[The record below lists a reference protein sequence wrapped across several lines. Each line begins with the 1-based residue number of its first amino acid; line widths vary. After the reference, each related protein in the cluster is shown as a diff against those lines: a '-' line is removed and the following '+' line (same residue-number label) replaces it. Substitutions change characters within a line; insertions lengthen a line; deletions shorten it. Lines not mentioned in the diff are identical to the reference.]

1 MVLLKNLN
9 MNLFDHKI
17 IKNGATCIKVALF
30 GYMTKTDVL

>member
-17 IKNGATCIKVALF
+17 IKNGATYIKISGFAKCF
-30 GYMTKTDVL
+30 FFKG